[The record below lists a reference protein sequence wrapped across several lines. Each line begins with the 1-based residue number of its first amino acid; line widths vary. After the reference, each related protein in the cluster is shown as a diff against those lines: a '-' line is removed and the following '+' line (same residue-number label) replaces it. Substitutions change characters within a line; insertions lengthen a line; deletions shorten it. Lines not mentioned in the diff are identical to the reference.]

1 MIPGITTKNRLPR
14 LGKIR
19 LGEKK
24 ISQRTQKEYPSALDH
39 FSFVDV
45 PEVEAVYG
53 KDCKELYPVL
63 LPHDDEEIWFPT
75 ARKAYR
81 KSGLFCACDDGE
93 TARRVY
99 VPKTKDEPGDEQGQA
114 YIKNTGL
121 AVEPG
126 EMFEMP
132 CPGEDCPYFEN
143 KFCKNIGRL
152 LFMLPSIPKFGVYE
166 ITTSS
171 YNGIV
176 NVLSM
181 ARAIKAQA
189 GRLAGIP
196 FALKLSPQQV
206 QADGKAKTVHIL
218 SLEFRGSIFDLQKA
232 NRQLTGGRVV
242 ALLPEPGESV
252 PDDLMPRAGESLDA
266 KLSGKPASTVTM
278 PRRVSEAKR
287 TPADEALGLD
297 PIPDAPPADEP
308 KAIEPELELAPD
320 EGLPTY
326 VGPVV
331 QVTSKSGK
339 TGAKAWTYWD
349 VEVDGRKKY
358 RTFDKKIADF
368 ATDAVVAHG
377 EVQIVFESTDK
388 GDRIVE
394 IRATG
399 EGA

>member
-53 KDCKELYPVL
+53 KECKEIYPVL

-114 YIKNTGL
+114 YIKATGL
-121 AVEPG
+121 EVEPG

-132 CPGEDCPYFEN
+132 CPGEECPYFEN

-152 LFMLPSIPKFGVYE
+152 LFMLPSVPTFGVYE

-196 FALKLSPQQV
+196 FALKLAPQQV
-206 QADGKAKTVHIL
+206 QADGKSKTVHIL

-232 NRQLTGGRVV
+232 NRQLAGGRVV
-242 ALLPEPGESV
+242 ALLPEPGESI
-252 PDDLMPRAGESLDA
+252 PDDLMPRAGASLEERLTGA
-266 KLSGKPASTVTM
+266 KPEPLVSA
-278 PRRVSEAKR
+278 PRRASEAKPAPVTTLKA

-297 PIPDAPPADEP
+297 PIPDDEP
-308 KAIEPELELAPD
+308 GPSEADA
-320 EGLPTY
+320 LPVY

-331 QVTSKSGK
+331 QVTSRNGK
-339 TGAKAWTYWD
+339 TGGKDWTYWD
-349 VEVDGRKKY
+349 IEGKGGKKY
-358 RTFDKKIADF
+358 RTFDEAIGEF
-368 ATDAVVAHG
+368 AGAAVKAKS
-377 EVQIVFESTDK
+377 EVEIVFETHDT
-388 GDRIVE
+388 GLRVVE
-394 IRATG
+394 IRQAG
-399 EGA
+399 EAA